1 MNLDQLPINLF
12 DVLVIVSLGAGIARG
27 RKHGMSEE
35 LLSLLTWLT
44 ILFGC
49 RAIYEQGGQFIAA
62 FTTMFG
68 RLSCYLMAYLGGALL
83 VVLLFAGIKRVLG
96 GKLLGSDIF
105 GRSEYYLGMGAG
117 LVRVSCILLVGLA
130 LLNARYFNPIEVR
143 AMEKFQDDVYGSN
156 FFPTLH
162 SVQSSVFDKSLS
174 GQWIKQ
180 NLGFLL
186 ITPTAPEKKEYH
198 QKDMFVP

>member
-12 DVLVIVSLGAGIARG
+12 DLVVIVVLLAGVAKG

-35 LLSLLTWLT
+35 LLSLLKWLA
-44 ILFGC
+44 IIFGC
-49 RAIYEQGGQFIAA
+49 AAVYEPGGQFLGA
-62 FTTMFG
+62 FTTIFG
-68 RLSCYLMAYLGGALL
+68 RLSCYLLAYIGAALL
-83 VVLLFAGIKRVLG
+83 VLLVFAGIKRGLG

-117 LVRVSCILLVGLA
+117 LVRFSCILLAALA
-130 LLNARYFNPIEVR
+130 LLNARYFSPIEVR

-162 SVQSSVFDKSLS
+162 SLQSTVFDKSLA
-174 GQWIKQ
+174 GPWIKQ

-186 ITPTAPEKKEYH
+186 IKPTEPDKRELH
-198 QKDMFVP
+198 QRDVVMP